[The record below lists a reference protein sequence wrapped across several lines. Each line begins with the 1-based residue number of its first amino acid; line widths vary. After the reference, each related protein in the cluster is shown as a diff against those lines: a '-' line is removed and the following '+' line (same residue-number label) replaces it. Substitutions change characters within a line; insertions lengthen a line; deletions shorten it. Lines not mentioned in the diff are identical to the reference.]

1 MVKNKFVAAL
11 LSALVAF
18 GLWLY
23 VITVVSPG
31 SEETFYDIPVSLQGE
46 ALLESNGL
54 MIVSKEIP
62 TVTLKLSGNRTDLN
76 QLDPSNIRIVVDLS
90 KIYEAGTANLR
101 YTPYYPGSI
110 AEDAVTEQSRYPD
123 TITLEVERKIKKDVP
138 LKVVY
143 SGKLQEDFVA
153 DTEKVELTNSVGEA
167 ISTVQVSGPKSVIDK
182 IAQAVIEV
190 DLTGRSVSFSESYR
204 YSLCDDKGEPVDV
217 GMVETNTAEINL
229 TLYIQRMKQI
239 QLAVTVVNGGGA
251 TEETSDILIEPATIT
266 VAGSE
271 SVLEA
276 LEDVLVLGTIDLAT
290 LTSDTELVFPVTLS
304 DGVTNLSLVT
314 EAKVTVKFPEL
325 LTKTFTVTKF
335 SAMNVPEGLE
345 AEILAQALQVTVRG
359 PKNLVNK
366 MKERD
371 ITVSVDF
378 ANAQIGTFT
387 LKPTIVM
394 GSNYKEVGA
403 VGTYSISAT
412 LRDPLETMSDDPDST
427 SPQG

>member
-1 MVKNKFVAAL
+1 MVKNKLFAAL
-11 LSALVAF
+11 LSVLVAF
-18 GLWLY
+18 ALWLY

-54 MIVSKEIP
+54 MIVSQEIP
-62 TVTLKLSGNRTDLN
+62 SVTLKLSGNRTDLN
-76 QLDPSNIRIVVDLS
+76 QLNPSNIRIVVDLS

-123 TITLEVERKIKKDVP
+123 TITLEVEQKIKKDVP
-138 LKVVY
+138 LNVVY
-143 SGKLQEDFVA
+143 SGKLQQNFVA
-153 DTEKVELTNSVGEA
+153 DTEKVELTNSVGEP

-190 DLTGRSVSFSESYR
+190 DLTDRSVSFSESYR
-204 YSLCDDKGEPVDV
+204 YSLCDEKGDPVDV
-217 GMVETNTAEINL
+217 KMVETNTAEINL
-229 TLYIQRMKQI
+229 TLYIQKMKQI
-239 QLAVTVVNGGGA
+239 QLAVTVVDGGGA

-266 VAGSE
+266 VSGSE
-271 SVLEA
+271 SVIDA
-276 LEDVLVLGTIDLAT
+276 LEDVLNLGTIDLAT
-290 LTSDTELVFPVTLS
+290 LTSDTELVFPLTLS
-304 DGVTNLSLVT
+304 DGVTNLSMVT
-314 EAKVTVKFPEL
+314 EAKVAVKFPEL

-335 SAMNVPEGLE
+335 TAVNVPEDLE

-359 PKNLVNK
+359 PKDLVNR

-378 ANAQIGTFT
+378 TNAQIGTFT

-394 GSNYKEVGA
+394 GSNYSAVGA
-403 VGTYSISAT
+403 IGTYSISAT
-412 LRDPLETMSDDPDST
+412 LSDPLEELSDDPEGT